1 MVRNA
6 LPCALSNLH
15 STLTSPC
22 HVKFLFLSKASITT
36 PPNAEAAVED
46 QGSSSI
52 APPARADVEKEK
64 QPAEPEAKSKH
75 QVSDAKHQVIIPSKK
90 LTSLAPTK
98 AASKAVPRDPDAAGD
113 VDVSDDSATTTSNH
127 GGSGSDTND
136 SDHIDYEDPENNA
149 YDSKTNSGEESDLGT
164 DADHMATPNPKL
176 FPQGPYNM
184 SELELTDKPV
194 IFNTDKLMPSTSAEL
209 AAIRLQPRRNFT
221 DKIMPGATAELAAKI
236 QQPRRNQRRT
246 TSAQVPLYKESS
258 SSVGEDKAID
268 PKGALY
274 MHIIYISS
282 LHFNFTFHLYIST
295 LHFTFTF

>member
-1 MVRNA
+1 MPR
-6 LPCALSNLH
+6 ALSNLH
-15 STLTSPC
+15 STLTSRC
-22 HVKFLFLSKASITT
+22 HVQFLFLSKASITT

-149 YDSKTNSGEESDLGT
+149 YESKSNSGEESDLGT
-164 DADHMATPNPKL
+164 DADHMVTPDVKL
-176 FPQGPYNM
+176 FPPGARNM
-184 SELELTDKPV
+184 SELELADKPV
-194 IFNTDKLMPSTSAEL
+194 TFNADKLMPCSEAEL
-209 AAIRLQPRRNFT
+209 AALRLQPRRNFT
-221 DKIMPGATAELAAKI
+221 DNILPGATAELAATI

-258 SSVGEDKAID
+258 SSVGEDKDLD
-268 PKGALY
+268 PKGELY
-274 MHIIYISS
+274 MHIIYLSS

>member
-6 LPCALSNLH
+6 LPCALSSLH

-22 HVKFLFLSKASITT
+22 HVKFLFLYKASITT

-136 SDHIDYEDPENNA
+136 SA

-176 FPQGPYNM
+176 FTQ
-184 SELELTDKPV
+184 ELTDKPV

-268 PKGALY
+268 PKGELY

>member
-1 MVRNA
+1 M
-6 LPCALSNLH
+6 
-15 STLTSPC
+15 
-22 HVKFLFLSKASITT
+22 
-36 PPNAEAAVED
+36 
-46 QGSSSI
+46 
-52 APPARADVEKEK
+52 
-64 QPAEPEAKSKH
+64 
-75 QVSDAKHQVIIPSKK
+75 
-90 LTSLAPTK
+90 
-98 AASKAVPRDPDAAGD
+98 PRDPDAAGD

-136 SDHIDYEDPENNA
+136 SDHIDSEDPENSA

-176 FPQGPYNM
+176 FP
-184 SELELTDKPV
+184 KPV
-194 IFNTDKLMPSTSAEL
+194 IFNTDKLMPMTSAEL

-221 DKIMPGATAELAAKI
+221 NKIMPGATAELAAKI

-268 PKGALY
+268 PKGELY

>member
-22 HVKFLFLSKASITT
+22 HVKFLFLYKASITT

-184 SELELTDKPV
+184 SELELTDK
-194 IFNTDKLMPSTSAEL
+194 
-209 AAIRLQPRRNFT
+209 
-221 DKIMPGATAELAAKI
+221 
-236 QQPRRNQRRT
+236 
-246 TSAQVPLYKESS
+246 
-258 SSVGEDKAID
+258 
-268 PKGALY
+268 
-274 MHIIYISS
+274 
-282 LHFNFTFHLYIST
+282 
-295 LHFTFTF
+295 

>member
-22 HVKFLFLSKASITT
+22 HVKFLFLYKASITT

-90 LTSLAPTK
+90 LTSFSHTK
-98 AASKAVPRDPDAAGD
+98 AASKAVPRDQDAAGD

-136 SDHIDYEDPENNA
+136 SA

-176 FPQGPYNM
+176 FTQ
-184 SELELTDKPV
+184 ELTDKPV
-194 IFNTDKLMPSTSAEL
+194 IFNTDKLMPSTS
-209 AAIRLQPRRNFT
+209 
-221 DKIMPGATAELAAKI
+221 AELAAKI

-268 PKGALY
+268 PKGELY

>member
-1 MVRNA
+1 
-6 LPCALSNLH
+6 
-15 STLTSPC
+15 
-22 HVKFLFLSKASITT
+22 
-36 PPNAEAAVED
+36 
-46 QGSSSI
+46 
-52 APPARADVEKEK
+52 
-64 QPAEPEAKSKH
+64 
-75 QVSDAKHQVIIPSKK
+75 
-90 LTSLAPTK
+90 
-98 AASKAVPRDPDAAGD
+98 
-113 VDVSDDSATTTSNH
+113 
-127 GGSGSDTND
+127 
-136 SDHIDYEDPENNA
+136 
-149 YDSKTNSGEESDLGT
+149 
-164 DADHMATPNPKL
+164 MATPNPKL

-209 AAIRLQPRRNFT
+209 AALRLQPRRNFT

-268 PKGALY
+268 PKGGLY

-282 LHFNFTFHLYIST
+282 LHFNFTFHLYILT

>member
-22 HVKFLFLSKASITT
+22 HVKFLFLYKASITT

-52 APPARADVEKEK
+52 APPAQAHVEKEK

-136 SDHIDYEDPENNA
+136 SA

-164 DADHMATPNPKL
+164 DADHVATPNPKL

-194 IFNTDKLMPSTSAEL
+194 IFNTDKLTPPRTPTRRHPLKTKEVCPQIESQRKKRLPS
-209 AAIRLQPRRNFT
+209 
-221 DKIMPGATAELAAKI
+221 
-236 QQPRRNQRRT
+236 RRNQRKGNPPRRH
-246 TSAQVPLYKESS
+246 
-258 SSVGEDKAID
+258 
-268 PKGALY
+268 PKNASNCLPNSR
-274 MHIIYISS
+274 HRLKTNEARPQIYS
-282 LHFNFTFHLYIST
+282 
-295 LHFTFTF
+295 